1 MDDVI
6 QPSNN
11 RCLVVYVITAHIEE
25 EGGGRGLVEK
35 QFRTPP
41 PKNKNS
47 YIRPCSERKSP
58 VINVGQQLIDEA
70 SSIKFPQN

>member
-25 EGGGRGLVEK
+25 EEGGRGLVEK
-35 QFRTPP
+35 
-41 PKNKNS
+41 
-47 YIRPCSERKSP
+47 
-58 VINVGQQLIDEA
+58 
-70 SSIKFPQN
+70 